1 MVALKLLIMVV
12 VGLCVAGDCLA
23 GSTVYPCQTSAG
35 QVDYTVQFR
44 KPSLFGDVFVVD
56 GDDKRYLRFG
66 DVCGSD
72 QSSVDL
78 LDPNRVIV
86 EYVRHASLS
95 LAFAQRHQRILVV
108 GMGGG
113 VFSNLLSRQLP
124 DVTIDAVE
132 IDPVVVEVAKTYF
145 DVKAS
150 DQYQIHVQDAAEYI
164 TQTKNRYDIIL
175 LDAYD
180 SDGIPEHLMSKT
192 FFHQVA
198 KLLNNDGVVVAN
210 FGLDSPLVYLRLA
223 KRLHETLGDTRCLHG
238 IEEANLVVIA
248 GTVNTMKKV
257 NPVTNAK
264 RLDKS
269 LSLSYSLSAIAK
281 QLKVCPTLDLIN

>member
-1 MVALKLLIMVV
+1 MVALKSLIMGVI
-12 VGLCVAGDCLA
+12 GLCVAGACLA
-23 GSTVYPCQTSAG
+23 DSTVYPCKTPAG
-35 QVDYTVQFR
+35 HIDYTVQFK
-44 KPSLFGDVFVVD
+44 KPSLFGDVLVVD

-72 QSSVDL
+72 QSSIDL
-78 LDPNRVIV
+78 LDANHVIV

-95 LAFAQRHQRILVV
+95 LAFAQRQQRVLVV

-113 VFSNLLSRQLP
+113 VFSNLLAKQLP
-124 DVTIDAVE
+124 DVKIDAIE
-132 IDPVVVEVAKTYF
+132 IDPVVVEAAKKYF
-145 DVKAS
+145 DVQSS
-150 DQYQIHVQDAAEYI
+150 DQYRIHVQDAAEFI
-164 TQTKNRYDIIL
+164 SQTKNRYDIIL

-180 SDGIPEHLMSKT
+180 SDGIPEHLTSKV

-198 KLLNNDGVVVAN
+198 KLLQADGVVVAN

-223 KRLHETLGDTRCLHG
+223 KRLRETLGDTRCLHG

-248 GTVNTMKKV
+248 ASAKTMKKV
-257 NPVTNAK
+257 NPITNAK

-269 LSLSYSLSAIAK
+269 LSLSYSLNAIAK
-281 QLKVCPTLDLIN
+281 QLKVCPTL